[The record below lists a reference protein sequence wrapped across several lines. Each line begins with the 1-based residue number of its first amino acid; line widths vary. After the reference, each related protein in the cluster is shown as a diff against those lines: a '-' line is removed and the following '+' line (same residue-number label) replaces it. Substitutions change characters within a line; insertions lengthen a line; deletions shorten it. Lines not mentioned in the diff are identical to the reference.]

1 MSAEGAASSTRGPAP
16 PRPHWP
22 SRHSGWPG
30 ALLPAGSPRPSG
42 PRPPWGGAPVSL
54 RPVMAGHPPQVDVM
68 PLFSP
73 LTLRNSAM
81 LEKYFWL
88 ASATFFSAAC
98 GFTIS
103 RPWAGEGHG
112 AGWGDGLV
120 SNSLPVRELWRVR
133 GPQPFLMGLGFW
145 ASMRRACQPPGL
157 PYPGRSSVVLGV
169 RRAGRT

>member
-1 MSAEGAASSTRGPAP
+1 M
-16 PRPHWP
+16 
-22 SRHSGWPG
+22 
-30 ALLPAGSPRPSG
+30 
-42 PRPPWGGAPVSL
+42 SL
-54 RPVMAGHPPQVDVM
+54 RPVTAGHPPQVDVM

-120 SNSLPVRELWRVR
+120 SNSLPVRESWHVR
-133 GPQPFLMGLGFW
+133 GPLPFLMGLGFW
-145 ASMRRACQPPGL
+145 ASMWRVCQPPSL
-157 PYPGRSSVVLGV
+157 PHPGRSSVVLRV
-169 RRAGRT
+169 RGAGRTWIPEFVTSSPGNF